1 MSAIE
6 TQALNRP
13 FAMEATQNTTTAGTG
28 QANAYNQLGMNS
40 FLTMF
45 TTQLKYQD
53 PTNPLESYELAAQ
66 LAQFSSVEKLTELN
80 NNMKEVQSYLA
91 SLTNAQ
97 MINLIGKDVTGPNG
111 TLQVKDG
118 QATSA
123 AYKLNAA
130 ADVTVKIY
138 DEDNVLVRTIKLGPQ
153 DAGSHEIKWDGC
165 NDAGEKVAAGY
176 YTSKVEAVDSDGKKL
191 DIQPTIHGTVYS
203 FRLEQGIPYLI
214 LNGPDG
220 IRLPISEVQEVMNR
234 A

>member
-13 FAMEATQNTTTAGTG
+13 FAVEATQNTATPGTS
-28 QANAYNQLGMNS
+28 QTNPYNQLGMNS

-80 NNMKEVQSYLA
+80 TSMKEMQSYLA

-97 MINLIGKDVTGPNG
+97 MINLVGKEVVGLNG
-111 TLQVKDG
+111 TLQVNAGKASNASY
-118 QATSA
+118 Q
-123 AYKLNAA
+123 LNAA
-130 ADVTVKIY
+130 SDVTVKIY
-138 DEDNVLVRTIKLGPQ
+138 NADNVVVRTISMGPQ
-153 DAGSHEIKWDGC
+153 AAGSHEINWDGC
-165 NDAGEKVAAGY
+165 NDAGEKVAEGY
-176 YTSKVEAVDSDGKKL
+176 YSSKVEAVDGDGKKL
-191 DIQPTIHGTVYS
+191 DIKPTIHGTVYS

-214 LNGPDG
+214 LNGPNG
-220 IRLPISEVQEVMNR
+220 IRLPISEVQEVMNK